1 MTNMETNTSPVWAV
15 VAAWAAL
22 SLLLNALGAFA
33 PHPDT
38 PPLAFL
44 FSVIGPPILFA
55 IAYSS
60 SAKVRSLSLS
70 LDLRLLTAMQAWRL
84 VGVMFLVLMSFRL
97 LPGMFAWP
105 AGIGD
110 IIVGAYAPFVVV
122 AISRQTPGW
131 RKHAVLLNV
140 LGLLDFVGAIGGG
153 VLSGGPPLGILCG
166 DVTSD
171 IMQELPLSM
180 IPTFAVP
187 FWIVLHMISLIKLR
201 NPEATI

>member
-1 MTNMETNTSPVWAV
+1 MTSKETSTSPVWIV

-22 SLLLNALGAFA
+22 SLLLNFLGVFA
-33 PHPDT
+33 PQPDK
-38 PPLAFL
+38 PPVAFL

-55 IAYSS
+55 IVYSL
-60 SAKVRSLSLS
+60 SAKVRNLSLS
-70 LDLRLLTAMQAWRL
+70 LDLRLLTAIQAWRL
-84 VGVMFLVLMSFRL
+84 IGVMFLVLMLFGL
-97 LPGMFAWP
+97 LPGTFAWP

-131 RKHAVLLNV
+131 HKHAVLLNV

-153 VLSGGPPLGILCG
+153 VLSGA
-166 DVTSD
+166 D
-171 IMQELPLSM
+171 IMTELPLSM

-201 NPEATI
+201 NPEAAT